1 LSRTAPSSSAFSS
14 GGLLRAFLATLCWS
28 SSALLIDRLTTGYRL
43 TALEISA
50 WRILLVLPLL
60 AIFLALARRGAVRLR
75 LRDLPWYGAAGT
87 IITLSNVSWAA
98 SVQLNQPA
106 AAAALGFSAPAF
118 IALGERV
125 FFKTRLRR
133 IQVCTIVVN
142 LAGCGLAS
150 GVSGVAQLL
159 HTPGG
164 FLVGI
169 ANGLSFACYTLLN
182 RGQGFRRPRDPFVTL
197 LFIFTVAELGM
208 LLWGLPLEGGRLFH
222 LQLDAAGW
230 ALLAAVALGPTLAA
244 YAFFNS
250 SLRLLPATVASLV
263 TTLEP
268 PIVAIAALLL
278 FGRAVSGQQW
288 IGITCIVAAILVMHL
303 SGAPPPPTPPPAPQ
317 GWTSPPG
324 GRGATK
330 GDSVSE
336 EHSRTRETR
345 ATAGKVCLKIPPS
358 PPRGGRGA
366 VGGRGGTSAV
376 TRPLPR
382 R

>member
-1 LSRTAPSSSAFSS
+1 MSHTAPPSSPFSS

-60 AIFLALARRGAVRLR
+60 AIFLAVARRGAVRLR
-75 LRDLPWYGAAGT
+75 LRDLPWYGAAGA

-125 FFKTRLRR
+125 LFKTRLRR
-133 IQVCTIVVN
+133 IQVGTIVVN

-150 GVSGVAQLL
+150 GVSGVGQLL

-169 ANGLSFACYTLLN
+169 ANGLSFASYTLLN

-197 LFIFTVAELGM
+197 LFIFTVGEIGM
-208 LLWGLPLEGGRLFH
+208 LLWGLPLEGGRLF
-222 LQLDAAGW
+222 QLDAAGW
-230 ALLAAVALGPTLAA
+230 ALLTAVALGPTLAA

-268 PIVAIAALLL
+268 PIVAISALLL
-278 FGRAVSGQQW
+278 FGRAVSSQQW

-303 SGAPPPPTPPPAPQ
+303 SATGDLPSPPTPPPRGVHERTVFRRAI
-317 GWTSPPG
+317 SPKDAIG
-324 GRGATK
+324 
-330 GDSVSE
+330 
-336 EHSRTRETR
+336 
-345 ATAGKVCLKIPPS
+345 
-358 PPRGGRGA
+358 
-366 VGGRGGTSAV
+366 
-376 TRPLPR
+376 
-382 R
+382 

>member
-1 LSRTAPSSSAFSS
+1 MTVACNSRTTSSASSSASSS

-28 SSALLIDRLTTGYRL
+28 SSALLIDRLTTGYHL

-60 AIFLALARRGAVRLR
+60 AIFLALVRRSAVRLR

-87 IITLSNVSWAA
+87 IITISNVSWAA

-118 IALGERV
+118 IALGDRV
-125 FFKTRLRR
+125 LFKTRLHR
-133 IQVCTIVVN
+133 IQVGAIVVN

-150 GVSGVAQLL
+150 GVSGVGQLL

-182 RGQGFRRPRDPFVTL
+182 RGQGFRRARDPFVTL
-197 LFIFTVAELGM
+197 LFIFTVGEIGM
-208 LLWGLPLEGGRLFH
+208 LRWGLPLEGGRLFH
-222 LQLDAAGW
+222 LRLDAAGW
-230 ALLAAVALGPTLAA
+230 ALLTAVALGPTLAA

-250 SLRLLPATVASLV
+250 SLRLLPATVASLI

-268 PIVAIAALLL
+268 PIVAVAALLL
-278 FGRAVSGQQW
+278 LGRAVSGQQW

-303 SGAPPPPTPPPAPQ
+303 SATGGTPPTPPPAPR
-317 GWTSPPG
+317 GCLPVPPNG
-324 GRGATK
+324 G
-330 GDSVSE
+330 S
-336 EHSRTRETR
+336 
-345 ATAGKVCLKIPPS
+345 
-358 PPRGGRGA
+358 
-366 VGGRGGTSAV
+366 
-376 TRPLPR
+376 
-382 R
+382 